1 MSLLTHAALDSDAC
15 YRVVHESRKLMW
27 GRSNSKAQLHSP
39 TTAQTF
45 DLATASWRMESI
57 VRDSDSSCDEDDEFF
72 DCQGECETV
81 VELSTVGSLQTSCHL
96 SLADRLC
103 NIVNLLS
110 IMRKW

>member
-1 MSLLTHAALDSDAC
+1 MLRLTQDAC

-45 DLATASWRMESI
+45 DMATASWRMESI

-72 DCQGECETV
+72 DCQGKCETV
-81 VELSTVGSLQTSCHL
+81 VELSIASARQTSCHL
-96 SLADRLC
+96 LLADHT
-103 NIVNLLS
+103 
-110 IMRKW
+110 

>member
-1 MSLLTHAALDSDAC
+1 MLRLTQDAC

-45 DLATASWRMESI
+45 DMATASWRMESI

-81 VELSTVGSLQTSCHL
+81 VELSIVSARQTSCHL
-96 SLADRLC
+96 LLADHT
-103 NIVNLLS
+103 
-110 IMRKW
+110 

>member
-1 MSLLTHAALDSDAC
+1 
-15 YRVVHESRKLMW
+15 MW

-72 DCQGECETV
+72 DCQGECKTV
-81 VELSTVGSLQTSCHL
+81 VELPTGGSLQTSCHL
-96 SLADRLC
+96 SLADQLC
-103 NIVNLLS
+103 NCATL
-110 IMRKW
+110 